1 GGTPAPGGGPGG
13 MGGPAGAPGTGGAGG
28 VVSTGGASGAA
39 GGAAG
44 RGGAGGAAGSGPYVC
59 PLGGTLN
66 CSSTAA
72 LKLPDGQVTDFS
84 PLQWNST
91 TAQWCDPDGLRGRL
105 FSFSGPGSPASTV
118 AVDATAQNLR
128 LDVTSKDFAGG
139 GLVFES
145 CVNVSGYKS
154 VQFKAS
160 LASGSLTGC
169 NWQVQL
175 QTQDQRG
182 TADVDPTGGTCTSN
196 CYRYPAVFSLAAPS
210 ASGTVYTE
218 LFTAFNNA
226 SASPIATPSQVV
238 GIQWQVNSTTTNGCT
253 AQLRIDN
260 IKFQ

>member
-1 GGTPAPGGGPGG
+1 MPGK
-13 MGGPAGAPGTGGAGG
+13 GGAGG

-44 RGGAGGAAGSGPYVC
+44 RGGGGAAGGGAFVC
-59 PLGGTLN
+59 PLGGALN
-66 CSSTAA
+66 CSSTGA
-72 LKLPDGQVTDFS
+72 LKLADGQVTDFS
-84 PLQWNST
+84 ALQWNST

-105 FSFSGPGSPASTV
+105 FSFSGPSSPASTV

-128 LDVTSKDFAGG
+128 LDITAKDWAGG

-145 CVNVSGYKS
+145 CVNASTYTS

-175 QTQDQRG
+175 QTQDQRA
-182 TADVDPTGGTCTSN
+182 TTDVDPTGGTCASN
-196 CYRYPAVFSLAAPS
+196 CYRYPGAFNLAAPS

-218 LFTAFNNA
+218 AFTAFNNPA
-226 SASPIATPSQVV
+226 NSAIATASQVV